1 MDFYRHLLLT
11 DGPKKTISFFQIY
24 LISTIFSFQTLLTA
38 YIGSSYMER
47 FVDSESVGTIF
58 AIGSLG
64 AIFFIFFSSRI
75 LRAIGNVRYVVT
87 TMVAISSLLI
97 IIGLAPTK
105 AITVVAFTLFLMINP
120 QIYLAIDI
128 FLETLIGEDET
139 STGSKRGLIL
149 TFMGMAAF
157 LAPLTMGY
165 LIGDSDN
172 MPIVFFTAAII
183 ALIFTVIVIAKF
195 RGFDD
200 PKYQAVRLKDMLLG
214 LSKSTSIK
222 IVIYCQF
229 LLQLFFTWMVIYFP
243 LYLATEVGLSWDSIG
258 KIIAAG
264 LFAYV
269 IFEYPTGRL
278 ADQKLGEKELMAV
291 GLVILAISSSFISFL
306 EGVSITTWMILIFI
320 SRIGA
325 SMVEITTE
333 SYFFKQ
339 VNGDDPSLISL
350 FRLTRPVANLLG
362 ALLGSFS
369 LLFLPFNLIFV
380 VLGIILVTGVFA
392 TIKLVDTK

>member
-11 DGPKKTISFFQIY
+11 DGPEKTISFFQIY

-47 FVDSESVGTIF
+47 FVDEESVGTIF

-64 AIFFIFFSSRI
+64 AISFIYFSSRI
-75 LRAIGNVRYVVT
+75 LRSVGNVRYVIA
-87 TMVAISSLLI
+87 TMVTIASLLI
-97 IIGLAPTK
+97 IIGLAPTP
-105 AITVVAFTLFLMINP
+105 AIAVVAFTLFLMINP

-128 FLETLIGEDET
+128 FLETLIGDDEA

-149 TFMGMAAF
+149 TFMGVAAF

-165 LIGDSDN
+165 LIGETDN
-172 MPIVFFTAAII
+172 MPLVFFTAAGIG
-183 ALIFTVIVIAKF
+183 LIFSLIVLVGF
-195 RGFDD
+195 RGFKD
-200 PKYQAVRLKDMLLG
+200 PQYRTVKLKDMLLS
-214 LSKSTSIK
+214 LSGNTSIK
-222 IVIYCQF
+222 IVLYCQF

-243 LYLATEVGLSWDSIG
+243 LYLATEVGMDWDSIG

-278 ADQKLGEKELMAV
+278 ADQKLGEKELMAL

-306 EGVSITTWMILIFI
+306 EGVTITTWMMLIFV

-325 SMVEITTE
+325 SMLEITTE

-339 VNGDDPSLISL
+339 VKGGDPSLISL
-350 FRLTRPVANLLG
+350 FRLTRPIANLLG
-362 ALLGSFS
+362 ALIGSFT

-380 VLGIILVTGVFA
+380 VLGLILVTGAFA